1 MTGLYSCQ
9 VWCPWQVCTLEKV
22 IPWFEQLFEKLF
34 PYLDWNMFKNL
45 SLKKLS
51 PYLNSVPIY
60 SRRCRQ
66 NICIVRLVKLLKKGG
81 LGRKVLQI
89 FWPSLT
95 FGEFL
100 YLYNVPICRPHI
112 SYLRPRNGHFIPAGM
127 KWSIPF
133 RPEWSSSFRP
143 EWNGPF
149 HSGRNEMG
157 HSIPAGMKCFI
168 PFRPEWNGSFHSG
181 GILHNYIRLT
191 S

>member
-1 MTGLYSCQ
+1 MLEMFPIKKLSPYLNWKMFQKFTLEKVIVPVTGLYPCQ

-95 FGEFL
+95 FEEFL
-100 YLYNVPICRPHI
+100 YLYNVPISRPK
-112 SYLRPRNGHFIPAGM
+112 YVKHFTLVVSSWKAI
-127 KWSIPF
+127 W
-133 RPEWSSSFRP
+133 PEFK
-143 EWNGPF
+143 
-149 HSGRNEMG
+149 HSQR
-157 HSIPAGMKCFI
+157 C
-168 PFRPEWNGSFHSG
+168 
-181 GILHNYIRLT
+181 
-191 S
+191 